1 MMTIDINFAADGRIV
16 PYLGQREITMD
27 ESPFLIFLATAGMSS
42 AVYVKDFCKQK
53 DIPFNLVKISQIM
66 EYEAKANLITAINI
80 QLELDEDFPAKYK
93 EALKNVVALCPIKKH
108 LDTPPDFNVI
118 TDHLSVNC

>member
-1 MMTIDINFAADGRIV
+1 MMTIDIKFAADGRIV
-16 PYLGQREITMD
+16 PYLGHREITMD

-42 AVYVKDFCKQK
+42 AVYVKDFCTQK
-53 DIPFNLVKISQIM
+53 DIPFNLVKVSQIM

-80 QLELDEDFPAKYK
+80 QLELGEDFPVKYK

-118 TDHLSVNC
+118 TDHFLVNC